1 METESDELQSVQ
13 VVERERVQHGVS
25 FSFAKRMGVL
35 VSFGHDADVVVQCR
49 QDVSLAALLE
59 VRRRFNG
66 PLTIEFLSGDVFEHH
81 LRLSFE
87 EGSSQAMRDMEA
99 IDEALDLGQVARDL
113 EEPRDLADSNDDAPI
128 IRLINALVTEAV
140 KRGASDIHLE
150 PYESFLVVRFRID
163 GVLQTILEPKKAL
176 APLIVSR
183 VKVMARLDIA
193 EKRLPQDGRI
203 ALRIAGRPV
212 DVRVSTIPTGFGER
226 VVMRLLDRQ
235 AGRLTLE
242 QLGMVE
248 VMRDVLDRDIHKP
261 NGIILVTGPTGS
273 GKTTTLYAILKR
285 LNDQSRNIM
294 TIEDPIEYN
303 IEGISQTH
311 VNPKVELTFARGLR
325 AILRQDPDVVM
336 VGEIRDLE
344 TARIAVQSSLTGHM
358 VLSTLHTNSA
368 IGAVTRLRD
377 MGVESY
383 LLSSSLVA
391 VVAQRLVRVLCTS
404 CRQMRKST
412 PTDRQDLGFG
422 DHEPMPKQWPSA
434 VGCEKCGGSGY
445 AGRAGIYEYL
455 PMDEQ
460 MKNLV
465 HNDAGE
471 RALTL
476 HARTMSRSIREDGL
490 RLVSEGFTSLEE
502 VLRVTRED

>member
-1 METESDELQSVQ
+1 MGTESRGLDSV
-13 VVERERVQHGVS
+13 VVAERERVQHGVS

-35 VSFGHDADVVVQCR
+35 VSFGHDGDVVVQCR
-49 QDVSLAALLE
+49 EDVELVALQE
-59 VRRRFNG
+59 VRRRFFG
-66 PLTIEFLSGDVFEHH
+66 PLTIEFLSTDAFEHN

-87 EGSSQAMRDMEA
+87 EGSSQTMRDMEA
-99 IDEALDLGQVARDL
+99 IDEALDLSQVARDL
-113 EEPRDLADSNDDAPI
+113 EEPKDLADSNDDAPI

-176 APLIVSR
+176 APLIASR

-235 AGRLTLE
+235 AGRLSLE
-242 QLGMVE
+242 QLGMIE
-248 VMRDVLDRDIHKP
+248 EMRDVLDRAIHKP

-311 VNPKVELTFARGLR
+311 VNSKVELTFARGLR

-391 VVAQRLVRVLCTS
+391 VVAQRLLRLLCPS
-404 CRQMRKST
+404 CRQMRPST
-412 PTDRQDLGFG
+412 PLDRESLVLGPQVALP
-422 DHEPMPKQWPSA
+422 EMIPVAK
-434 VGCEKCGGSGY
+434 GCEHCGGSGY
-445 AGRAGIYEYL
+445 SGRAGIYEYL
-455 PMDEQ
+455 PMDEE
-460 MKNLV
+460 MKRLI

-471 RALTL
+471 QSLAL
-476 HARTMSRSIREDGL
+476 HARTMSRSLREDGL
-490 RLVSEGFTSLEE
+490 RLVSEGLTTMEE
-502 VLRVTRED
+502 VFRVTRED